1 MSITSNLNDPNYF
14 LAGASVTGNFNTP
27 SQDESGIG
35 IISAAEQNSTYVA
48 YIEAVGN
55 TSPEIINQTGYF
67 VKYLIDDQGNV
78 TTVSPNSTALYNL
91 RNMFPEGS
99 TAVMDS
105 PTATSVLASLVGEH
119 TVTDVGSIQ
128 PLLVSEYGS
137 RAIDFVLSM
146 SFIPYD
152 SNQLVPSPGYIPINY
167 SFRSDRG
174 LANLQT
180 LILPLALQ
188 LSPLNPTFAY
198 DYSGGWAEYN
208 TVNSGSFEFLSN
220 TAAEGTY
227 VNFSAK
233 VGSQYNSPD
242 ALSQVYYYQLQ
253 VSEDN
258 GNTWKCIPW
267 KQITEVSYLS
277 QWVEI
282 TTSIPTTVVD
292 TSNIFAA
299 NTNFSTT
306 SYDPQKQANILSVV
320 CWSRTSE
327 NVVLLQNYT
336 NYLATVI
343 TDNYTFANGTLV
355 RLGWAPR
362 VYNPGTMQVS
372 CVFQGFSLNT
382 TLVTASAAYFD
393 SIQNV
398 NNQDI
403 PQWVT
408 ASQGLSNVLQNN
420 QIQILPSASKAFN
433 FGDIVYPAN
442 IQVGDYIRFMYNP
455 TLMSRIYEI
464 VNLEDSRYAFKV
476 YPPFPSSV
484 EKSHFCIFR
493 MENNGKTVTLNTIKP
508 PGGQI
513 TGVLRPKNISEEF
526 SIKIPS
532 ILDKLKTDGLIQ

>member
-1 MSITSNLNDPNYF
+1 MSVTINLNDPNYF
-14 LAGASVTGNFNTP
+14 LAGTSVTGDFNTP

-35 IISAAEQNSTYVA
+35 IIPAVEQNSTYVA
-48 YIEAVGN
+48 YIESVGN

-78 TTVSPNSTALYNL
+78 TTVSPNSNALYNL
-91 RNMFPEGS
+91 RNIFPEGS

-137 RAIDFVLSM
+137 RTADFVPSM
-146 SFIPYD
+146 SFVPYNSNLIIPA
-152 SNQLVPSPGYIPINY
+152 PGEAPTNF
-167 SFRSDRG
+167 SFRADKA
-174 LANLQT
+174 LASLQS
-180 LILPLALQ
+180 LNFPVALQ
-188 LSPLNPTFAY
+188 LQSLSPNFRY
-198 DYSGGWAEYN
+198 DYSGGWAGY
-208 TVNSGSFEFLSN
+208 VANSGSFEFLEN

-227 VNFSAK
+227 VNFLAK
-233 VGSQYNSPD
+233 VGSQYDSNSIV
-242 ALSQVYYYQLQ
+242 SETYYYQLQ
-253 VSEDN
+253 VSEDG

-267 KQITEVSYLS
+267 KQITEQSYLAQYS
-277 QWVEI
+277 YL
-282 TTSIPTTVVD
+282 TTDIPTSVVN
-292 TSNIFAA
+292 TSNVVTASA
-299 NTNFSTT
+299 NLSTE
-306 SYDPQKQANILSVV
+306 SYDPQKQANILAVV
-320 CWSRTSE
+320 CWSRTSQG
-327 NVVLLQNYT
+327 NILVPNNT
-336 NYLATVI
+336 NYLVTAI
-343 TDNYTFANGTLV
+343 TDNYTFANGALV
-355 RLGWAPR
+355 RLGWVPR
-362 VYNPGTMQVS
+362 VYDPGDMQVS

-393 SIQNV
+393 GIQNV

-455 TLMSRIYEI
+455 TLMGKIYEI
-464 VNLEDSRYAFKV
+464 INLDDSRYAFKI
-476 YPPFPSSV
+476 YPPFPSDV
-484 EKSHFCIFR
+484 TTSHFCIFR
-493 MENNGKTVTLNTIKP
+493 MENNGKTVTLNTVKP

-526 SIKIPS
+526 STKIPG
-532 ILDKLKTDGLIQ
+532 ILDKLKTNGLI